1 MKILEDFL
9 EAYCVS
15 LNIGVD
21 KLTSKSRKRELVDS
35 RMIFCAVA
43 RKHGGYTLTQI
54 GKLLNTHHATVLHA
68 VRSYD
73 DISTYDSSFRTSYV
87 KARGVFDF
95 CDPEY
100 NKGERI
106 HGLIDTIFAT
116 NSKLRKLIEIRDAR
130 ISMQVEEIVS
140 LKNKLKEFKNI
151 IQYGSN

>member
-15 LNIGVD
+15 LNIDVD

-95 CDPEY
+95 CDPR
-100 NKGERI
+100 ERESVRQR
-106 HGLIDTIFAT
+106 DRRETEKQRNRET
-116 NSKLRKLIEIRDAR
+116 EKQRDRETERQRNRDRKTERHTDRQKRLT
-130 ISMQVEEIVS
+130 QTV
-140 LKNKLKEFKNI
+140 K
-151 IQYGSN
+151 